1 MLPTPTTFPLPCSF
15 ALYEEDGQTLA
26 VHILATEGDDG
37 LVAVSVQGRYGAS
50 ANKSVPLAELK
61 DATPLTTAE
70 LVEMNR
76 LDGKLIGYEGRGNA
90 DSRRAAELRDRY
102 TRAKLLAE
110 LLERVP
116 ARHFPAAAAALRE
129 RRVA

>member
-70 LVEMNR
+70 L
-76 LDGKLIGYEGRGNA
+76 IGYEGRGNA